1 MTQEIAV
8 ITGAGRGLGLAMA
21 RRFAQSGRHVVIA
34 EHNTALGEAAASAL
48 RGEGLAASFEA
59 LDVREPAQSQALVDS
74 IARALGPIGVWVN
87 NAGISRLGAAE
98 TLSKADWDDSI
109 AVMLSGTFYCS
120 QAAGRHMLAN
130 GRGVIVNIASV
141 TGLMH
146 ESGRAAYS
154 TAKAG
159 VIALTEALGVE
170 WARRGVR
177 VVGIAPGRD
186 RDGAADRSRW
196 PRRPR
201 DVGTPH
207 ADAAPRHARRNC
219 RSRALSQQQRGLV
232 HRRRNAARRW
242 RLGGVSVVLSI
253 QPQLFGGNALSRPA
267 AGIGHFRRDLRTC
280 SRPASSRVGM
290 EVK

>member
-1 MTQEIAV
+1 MTQDIAV

-21 RRFAQSGRHVVIA
+21 RRFAQSGLHVVIA
-34 EHNTALGEAAASAL
+34 EREVALGESAAAAL
-48 RGEGLAASFEA
+48 RNEGLAASFEA
-59 LDVREPAQSQALVDS
+59 LDVRDPAQSQALVETV
-74 IARALGPIGVWVN
+74 ARTLGPIGVWVN

-98 TLSKADWDDSI
+98 TLPQSDWDDSI

-159 VIALTEALGVE
+159 VIALTEALGIE

-177 VVGIAPGRD
+177 VVGIAPGVVETEMVRQT
-186 RDGAADRSRW
+186 AADGRGDRAMW
-196 PRRPR
+196 ERRTPMR
-201 DVGTPH
+201 RLGTPDEI
-207 ADAAPRHARRNC
+207 AEAALF
-219 RSRALSQQQRGLV
+219 LSSAEASYIVGETLRVDGGW
-232 HRRRNAARRW
+232 AAY
-242 RLGGVSVVLSI
+242 
-253 QPQLFGGNALSRPA
+253 QLF
-267 AGIGHFRRDLRTC
+267 
-280 SRPASSRVGM
+280 
-290 EVK
+290 

>member
-1 MTQEIAV
+1 MGGIQQEIAV

-34 EHNTALGEAAASAL
+34 ERDAALGAAAAEAL

-59 LDVREPAQSQALVDS
+59 LDVRDAAQSRALVDAVAQS
-74 IARALGPIGVWVN
+74 LGPIGVWVN

-98 TLSKADWDDSI
+98 TLSQEDWDDSI
-109 AVMLSGTFYCS
+109 AVMLSGTFYCA
-120 QAAGRHMLAN
+120 QAVGRHMLAN

-141 TGLMH
+141 TGLLH

-177 VVGIAPGRD
+177 VVGIAPGVVATEMVR
-186 RDGAADRSRW
+186 RTAADGHGDRAMW
-196 PRRPR
+196 ERR
-201 DVGTPH
+201 TPL
-207 ADAAPRHARRNC
+207 R
-219 RSRALSQQQRGLV
+219 
-232 HRRRNAARRW
+232 
-242 RLGGVSVVLSI
+242 RLGEPEEIAEAALFLSSAEASYIVGETLRVDGGWVSY
-253 QPQLFGGNALSRPA
+253 QLF
-267 AGIGHFRRDLRTC
+267 
-280 SRPASSRVGM
+280 
-290 EVK
+290 